1 MVILLG
7 RMMRLVVALSIVAL
21 GLRAEPVFSH
31 KTHAP
36 LKMACTQCHG
46 GAEVKERAGFP
57 AVGQCQGCHKD
68 WSAKIPSQRVYKVR
82 DFVFFSH
89 LAHKGKTVCADCH
102 GDLWQQAAVTLFR
115 PTTMIACV
123 ECHKEKKATEV
134 CNSCHELGQ

>member
-1 MVILLG
+1 
-7 RMMRLVVALSIVAL
+7 MRLALALAVAAGTVW
-21 GLRAEPVFSH
+21 GEPVFSH

-36 LKMACTQCHG
+36 LKMACTNCHA

-57 AVGQCQGCHKD
+57 ASAQCQGCHKD

-89 LAHKGKTVCADCH
+89 VAHKGKTSCTDCH
-102 GDLWQQAAVTLFR
+102 GDMWQQVTVSLFR
-115 PTTMIACV
+115 PVTMIACV
-123 ECHKEKKATEV
+123 ECHKERKATEV

>member
-1 MVILLG
+1 
-7 RMMRLVVALSIVAL
+7 MMRFLLAAGMLAI
-21 GLRAEPVFSH
+21 GLNAQSVFSH

-36 LKMACTQCHG
+36 LKMPCGQCHA
-46 GAEVKERAGFP
+46 GAAVKERAGFP
-57 AVGQCQGCHKD
+57 ALAQCQGCHKD

-89 LAHKGKTVCADCH
+89 AAHKDRTECADCH
-102 GDLWQQAAVTLFR
+102 GDLWQQASVTMFR

-123 ECHKEKKATEV
+123 DCHKEKKATQV

>member
-1 MVILLG
+1 
-7 RMMRLVVALSIVAL
+7 MRFLLVVGMLAI
-21 GLRAEPVFSH
+21 GLRAEGVFSH

-36 LKMACTQCHG
+36 LKIACAQCHP
-46 GAEVKERAGFP
+46 GAAVKERAGFP
-57 AVGQCQGCHKD
+57 AVAQCQGCHKD

-89 LAHKGKTVCADCH
+89 AAHKDRTGCADCH
-102 GDLWQQAAVTLFR
+102 GDLWQQTSVTLFR

-123 ECHKEKKATEV
+123 ECHKENKATQV